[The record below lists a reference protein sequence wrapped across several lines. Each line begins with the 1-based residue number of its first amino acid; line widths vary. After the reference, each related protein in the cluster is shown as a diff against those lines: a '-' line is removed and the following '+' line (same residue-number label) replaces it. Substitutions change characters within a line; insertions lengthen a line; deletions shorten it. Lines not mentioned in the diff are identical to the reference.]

1 MIWLKNESM
10 TTTIVFYILLLLIFL
25 IISSLIFRH
34 TVKFS
39 YLSPRF
45 RYIVGVFGVVAF
57 IVIIFS
63 IYLLFQ
69 IGGEPRTNYYDS
81 GNTPPSSSGG
91 LNF

>member
-1 MIWLKNESM
+1 M

-45 RYIVGVFGVVAF
+45 KYIVGVFGLIALG
-57 IVIIFS
+57 VIIFS

-69 IGGEPRTNYYDS
+69 IGGEPSTDLFDS
-81 GNTPPSSSGG
+81 GTIPSTSSGD

>member
-1 MIWLKNESM
+1 MGSA
-10 TTTIVFYILLLLIFL
+10 IVLYILLLIVFL
-25 IISSLIFRH
+25 IISSLILRH

-45 RYIVGVFGVVAF
+45 KYVVGVFGLIAV

-63 IYLLFQ
+63 IYLLFKMGPSTSS
-69 IGGEPRTNYYDS
+69 INYYDS
-81 GNTPPSSSGG
+81 TPTPSVPTTRSSD